1 MSGGN
6 NSLENRSPTRR
17 NAKLS
22 PRVDSHAACLWAQ
35 VCHARTPYP
44 GYARLT
50 RERTET
56 ITPSRPAACGWLSG
70 TGDHGGNCEARLF
83 FAFVGPVFRL
93 VNEHAVGLALIGSGR
108 ADRTGDWCRYDE
120 CRKSGPHS
128 ALTRN
133 AHRCLRRID
142 RRASATMPATL
153 QHSWTRLVATVVLN
167 PMGQLPI
174 TIWKFRRGDCGAN
187 RRCSTVVRS
196 QTRGLL
202 PRRARDR
209 GRGDAATQLSLHVYH
224 NVAAN
229 RAAPCMSAN
238 VLSFGLDRSPQKQ
251 QADTDEY
258 DRRNAMTPH
267 EAGLG

>member
-93 VNEHAVGLALIGSGR
+93 VNEHAAGLALMR
-108 ADRTGDWCRYDE
+108 RCDE
-120 CRKSGPHS
+120 CGKCGPHS
-128 ALTRN
+128 ALRQN
-133 AHRCLRRID
+133 AHRCPCRID
-142 RRASATMPATL
+142 RRASATTPATL

-174 TIWKFRRGDCGAN
+174 TNWKFRRGDCGEN

-202 PRRARDR
+202 PRRAGDR